1 MIILN
6 YLTAQLKYWGLCNLT
21 GKQRTVYGIKEISSL
36 PLLSFE
42 DSPFQGRHKPVPAL
56 EMEIKDLFL
65 SLEVRQVESK
75 WLFHFEHLYCRILR
89 NSNLRFPF
97 TLLLNTFLKNKVW
110 AKANGTSLGLEFWFE
125 F

>member
-42 DSPFQGRHKPVPAL
+42 ESPFQGRHKPVPAL

-65 SLEVRQVESK
+65 SLKVRQAESK
-75 WLFHFEHLYCRILR
+75 MDFSF
-89 NSNLRFPF
+89 
-97 TLLLNTFLKNKVW
+97 
-110 AKANGTSLGLEFWFE
+110 
-125 F
+125 